1 MPIEGAVLFE
11 LQLTEFFYWVRSS
24 PHLAIVPIEGTV
36 LFELPSCEHQL
47 VPSVIDS
54 TRYEIICAFEK
65 VWKHVVILSLTWNR
79 LLVKITWR
87 YQTDEYFTIHF
98 YHDTLTVY
106 IYFLIQKGNILF
118 CTDKMTQRN
127 IQHNNKKKPYI
138 WEADENIVTHL
149 YILSTSTLHQL
160 TMLSRSYNVLRHPL
174 KYMLFM
180 K

>member
-1 MPIEGAVLFE
+1 M
-11 LQLTEFFYWVRSS
+11 
-24 PHLAIVPIEGTV
+24 PIEGTV
-36 LFELPSCEHQL
+36 FFELPSCEHQL

-65 VWKHVVILSLTWNR
+65 VWKHVVILSLSWNR

-87 YQTDEYFTIHF
+87 HQTDEYFTIHF
-98 YHDTLTVY
+98 YYDTLTVY
-106 IYFLIQKGNILF
+106 IYFLIQKDNILF

-127 IQHNNKKKPYI
+127 IQHNNKKHTIYLSGWWRYCNPFKYI
-138 WEADENIVTHL
+138 VNLDIASVDIAFSELQCTP
-149 YILSTSTLHQL
+149 S
-160 TMLSRSYNVLRHPL
+160 PL